1 LRKEERIKFIGAF
14 SQAKNLIENQL
25 KNGFHIRENKKAKD
39 ENKKRVDTIKL
50 KRKE

>member
-1 LRKEERIKFIGAF
+1 
-14 SQAKNLIENQL
+14 LIENQL